1 MPKISD
7 EKRAARRAQILEA
20 AWVCFRRNGLHA
32 ATMGDIIRAS
42 GLSSGAVYSYYS
54 SKDELILAAVT
65 ASLSGIRDLIIPV
78 ARREPALS
86 PTEMVRQ
93 IAETVDQ
100 FTARKGYDLKRLA
113 LLGWSEA
120 QHNEILHERMRG
132 FYLGFR
138 AELADAMRR
147 WDEAT
152 GEAAASFEAKAAKRQ
167 LSLVLGYVVQA
178 AILGDVTP
186 DDLAVDPMER
196 QCHNAECAR

>member
-20 AWVCFRRNGLHA
+20 AWICFRKDGLHA

-65 ASLSGIRDLIIPV
+65 ASLSGIRDLIILV

-86 PTEMVRQ
+86 PAEMVRQ

-100 FTARKGYDLKRLA
+100 FTTRKGYDLKRLA

-147 WDEAT
+147 WDEAS
-152 GEAAASFEAKAAKRQ
+152 GEAAASFEAQAAKRQ

-186 DDLAVDPMER
+186 DDLAVDLMER
-196 QCHNAECAR
+196 QCHTAECAR